1 MPAIAATSTN
11 ATSSRKG
18 HFVLLDGLRGV
29 AAIMVVLFHL
39 FEPFSGGNPQ
49 LQIINHGYL
58 AVDFFFMLSGF
69 VIAYAYDGRWGTM
82 GLRDFAMRRL
92 IRLQPMV
99 VLGSLFGALMF
110 AMQESSVFPKIADT
124 TAMQLIG
131 VMLLGFVMIPLPKS
145 ADLRGWDEIYP
156 LNGPQWS
163 LFYEY
168 IANFLYAVGLR
179 KLPDRAMAILVAVA
193 ALALIHLLVFG
204 PRGDLI
210 GGWALDAN
218 GIRIGMTR
226 VMFPFFAGVL
236 MMRLGARIRVPH
248 AFLVSSAL
256 LIVAVSLPRFGGT
269 EKLWLN
275 GLYEAACV
283 ILVFPLIVAIG
294 AGEKAADGPVIR
306 TARVFGAL
314 SFPLYITHFP
324 MIYIYTAWVA
334 DSRPS
339 PAGAAIVAAGVLI
352 AALTIALL
360 SLKFYDKPA
369 RRWLADRLLRVP
381 R

>member
-1 MPAIAATSTN
+1 MPVNAATSTD
-11 ATSSRKG
+11 ATTSRRE

-39 FEPFSGGNPQ
+39 FEPFSGSNPQ
-49 LQIINHGYL
+49 FQIINHGYL

-82 GLRDFAMRRL
+82 GLGDFVLRRL

-99 VLGSLFGALMF
+99 VLGSLFGALLST
-110 AMQESSVFPKIADT
+110 MQGSPVFPKVAGT
-124 TAMQLIG
+124 TAIQVIS
-131 VMLLGFVMIPLPKS
+131 VMLLGFMMIPLPKS

-168 IANFLYAVGLR
+168 IANLLYAVCLR
-179 KLPDRAMAILVAVA
+179 RLPNRAMAVLVTVA

-236 MMRLGARIRVPH
+236 MMRLGARLRVPH
-248 AFLVSSAL
+248 AFVVSSAL
-256 LIVAVSLPRFGGT
+256 LILAVSLPRLGGK
-269 EKLWLN
+269 ERLWLN
-275 GLYEAACV
+275 GLYEAGCV

-294 AGEKAADGPVIR
+294 AGEKAADGFVIR
-306 TARVFGAL
+306 TARFFGGL

-324 MIYIYTAWVA
+324 MIYVYTAWVA
-334 DSRPS
+334 DSQPS
-339 PAGAAIVAAGVLI
+339 PAIGAIVAAGVLI
-352 AALTIALL
+352 AALTIAVL
-360 SLKFYDKPA
+360 SLKLHDQPI
-369 RRWLADRLLRVP
+369 RRWLGSRLLRDQ